1 MKELD
6 GFTVI
11 SAVGVLRYTLDQ
23 LPSADD
29 ISKLL
34 ATGHEKVLYLLRR
47 LVEDGILI
55 EVSTPFGTRY
65 DVSDIDKLPAFK
77 PEKSIS
83 IDEQVETIKKRRA
96 EQEEKIKDWLTK
108 GGQDK
113 KEKFSEIEQT
123 LKDPSKSKKQSPL
136 DELFKKKE

>member
-11 SAVGVLRYTLDQ
+11 SAVGVLRYTQEQ
-23 LPSADD
+23 LPSVED

-34 ATGHEKVLYLLRR
+34 ESKQERVLYFLRR
-47 LVEDGILI
+47 LVEEGILV
-55 EVSTPFGTRY
+55 EVSTPFGARY
-65 DVSDIDKLPAFK
+65 DIGDIEKLSTFK
-77 PEKSIS
+77 PEKTVS
-83 IDEQVETIKKRRA
+83 IDEQVETIKKKRE
-96 EQEEKIKDWLTK
+96 EQEKKIKDWLTK

-123 LKDPSKSKKQSPL
+123 LKDPLKSKKPSPL
-136 DELFKKKE
+136 DEIFKKK